1 MSYEIEEIEEEN
13 EGALEAVEREEDVYD
28 DSEIEN
34 MYVESLDIETVNVCG
49 QEFNPSR
56 ILEELDPTA
65 YRCGLN
71 DFENSTQE
79 TETKYDCP
87 ICGAE
92 HDDEDDAKWCCQDE
106 NITKFEVDG
115 EIFDTEDEAQNQVN
129 LLEKESEND

>member
-1 MSYEIEEIEEEN
+1 MIE
-13 EGALEAVEREEDVYD
+13 LEA
-28 DSEIEN
+28 
-34 MYVESLDIETVNVCG
+34 MYVESLDIETVTVCG

-71 DFENSTQE
+71 DFEDSIQE

-87 ICGAE
+87 ICGSE

-115 EIFDTEDEAQNQVN
+115 EIFDTEEEAEFHLVS
-129 LLEKESEND
+129 LETEED